1 MVKNNIQEAEKN
13 LLHVYN
19 RFPVVLDHG
28 EGMYLYDEDGKEYLD
43 FLAGI
48 GVMCLGY
55 HHPVY
60 TEALKNQI
68 DKLCHTSNLFFTKN
82 CGEAAEA
89 LNKVSGMDRVFF
101 TNSGAEAIEGALK
114 SARKYAYTKGT
125 GRYEFI
131 AMEHSFHG
139 RTIGAVSVT
148 GHKEYREPFEPMLPG
163 AKFAE
168 FNNLESVKALVN
180 EKTCAIVLEPLQ
192 GEGGIN
198 LATQE
203 FMEGIRKICDENDIL
218 MICDEVQC
226 GMGRT
231 GSMFAWQK
239 FGVKPDIMTMAK
251 GIGNG
256 VPVGAFAMTEKVAE
270 FSMKA
275 GDHGSTYGGNPFA
288 CMAVKTVL
296 DLFEKE
302 QILAHVNEVAPYLEK
317 CLDALVEN
325 CEFVTQRKGTGFMQG
340 LALTKPAG
348 EVVKNAIDEG
358 LLIVVAE
365 GNVVRLLPPLI
376 AEKKHIDE
384 MIEKLTKVLN
394 K

>member
-1 MVKNNIQEAEKN
+1 
-13 LLHVYN
+13 
-19 RFPVVLDHG
+19 
-28 EGMYLYDEDGKEYLD
+28 
-43 FLAGI
+43 
-48 GVMCLGY
+48 
-55 HHPVY
+55 
-60 TEALKNQI
+60 
-68 DKLCHTSNLFFTKN
+68 
-82 CGEAAEA
+82 
-89 LNKVSGMDRVFF
+89 MD
-101 TNSGAEAIEGALK
+101 
-114 SARKYAYTKGT
+114 
-125 GRYEFI
+125 
-131 AMEHSFHG
+131 
-139 RTIGAVSVT
+139 
-148 GHKEYREPFEPMLPG
+148 
-163 AKFAE
+163 
-168 FNNLESVKALVN
+168 
-180 EKTCAIVLEPLQ
+180 
-192 GEGGIN
+192 
-198 LATQE
+198 
-203 FMEGIRKICDENDIL
+203 GIRKICDENDIL

-270 FSMKA
+270 YSMKA

-296 DLFEKE
+296 DIFENEK
-302 QILAHVNEVAPYLEK
+302 ILAHVNEVAPYLEK
-317 CLDALVEN
+317 CLDELVEN
-325 CEFVTQRKGTGFMQG
+325 CEYVTLRKGTGFMQG

-376 AEKKHIDE
+376 AKKEHIDE
-384 MIEKLTKVLN
+384 MIEKLTKALN

>member
-1 MVKNNIQEAEKN
+1 MVKNSIQEAEKN

-60 TEALKNQI
+60 TAALKEQI

-114 SARKYAYTKGT
+114 SARKYAYTKGN

-180 EKTCAIVLEPLQ
+180 DKTCAIILEPLQ

-203 FMEGIRKICDENDIL
+203 FMDGIRKICDENDIL

-239 FGVKPDIMTMAK
+239 FGVQPDIMTMAK

-270 FSMKA
+270 YSMKA

-296 DLFEKE
+296 GIFENEK
-302 QILAHVNEVAPYLEK
+302 ILAHVNEVAPYLEK
-317 CLDALVEN
+317 RLDELVEN
-325 CEFVTQRKGTGFMQG
+325 CEYVTLRKGTGFMQG
-340 LALTKPAG
+340 LALTKPTG

-376 AEKKHIDE
+376 AEKEHIDE
-384 MIEKLTKVLN
+384 MIEKLTKALN